1 METLQANLHALR
13 QALVVAV
20 VPAVVLAGCSQSTP
34 TQTTAPETTE
44 SQVGE
49 STVVPEGLESTDSA
63 TQDGVQVVEVEGGSF
78 YFKPN
83 IIRVKK
89 GEPVK
94 IVLNSVDMM
103 HDLVIDELK
112 VKTEIIQSGETTE
125 VEFTPDTA
133 GEFEFYCSVGQHRAN
148 GMVGT
153 LIVEE

>member
-78 YFKPN
+78 YYKPN
-83 IIRVKK
+83 LIRVKK

-125 VEFTPDTA
+125 VEFTPDTV